1 MPEYASFKAPGGGE
15 ATTAIHRELQALITP
30 SVGDLL
36 YVGQDV
42 FLPRIINRTGQGVDV
57 NGSPFAPY
65 STNGPYYFYPN
76 GELGSTRRIA
86 GTRKYTQQQIQKARA
101 TAAKGRH
108 EATGRIGVRTP
119 YGIRYASY
127 AAAKAAH
134 GGSTVNLRGMEQH
147 THMLDTIK
155 VRVGGMEVG
164 GEAMNFGSEFAA
176 EEQNQPCSDFAVGF
190 YGTEAGRARGNN
202 EGTRNSPA
210 RRFFAL
216 SPEDLRIGA
225 HAIGERM
232 AIRAKAGRG
241 ASAPQGIATLEGGPI
256 GPDYDVGF

>member
-1 MPEYASFKAPGGGE
+1 MPEYASFKAPDGGE

-36 YVGQDV
+36 YVGQV
-42 FLPRIINRTGQGVDV
+42 FRSRILQRTAQGVDV

-65 STNGPYYFYPN
+65 STRGPYYFYPN
-76 GELGSTRRIA
+76 REVGAARGAKAAAAT
-86 GTRKYTQQQIQKARA
+86 QKARA
-101 TAAKGRH
+101 TASAGRH
-108 EATGRIGVRTP
+108 AKTGRIGVRTP

-134 GGSTVNLRGMEQH
+134 GSAAVDLFGMEQH
-147 THMLDTIK
+147 THMLNTIK
-155 VRVGGMEVG
+155 VRAGGTAVADAG
-164 GEAMNFGSEFAA
+164 LDFGSEFAA

-190 YGTEAGRARGNN
+190 YGTEADRARGNN

-216 SPEDLRIGA
+216 SPEDLQLGA